1 MSGHRGKE
9 PCGRSRL
16 AIRRL
21 KTTHKWLA
29 SLVLVVAA
37 CDGSGAG
44 TTLVQSGSSP
54 SSAADSSTTTTRLV
68 ELRPELLE
76 WLAPLDFEESVAGW
90 EAFGLPDQQPKYL
103 AMADC
108 WEQHGYEEFAEHLR
122 DQASVRPESSA
133 NILLT
138 PMRRLEEV
146 GFSEEPDFWVG
157 SIVESAGPMGMS
169 GSVEAQLEYGP
180 DLGLKLDDAAGIRR
194 VGAMCWPEGS
204 WIPTRGMGRP
214 LETFDDQWITRLG
227 EVDQTPELAALIGD
241 TVTPCLRAIDPYF
254 NDAVNPDDWLS
265 KAIYA
270 PRDPQDVEGYASD
283 MWAMPEDTLVAWGQ
297 AFAGCTE
304 PLEKARR
311 APRLAAREAWV
322 NKWHNEL
329 IDFQTQ
335 AESLAEAQ

>member
-1 MSGHRGKE
+1 MM
-9 PCGRSRL
+9 GR
-16 AIRRL
+16 RR
-21 KTTHKWLA
+21 WLA
-29 SLVLVVAA
+29 CLVLLVAG
-37 CDGSGAG
+37 CSGSGTA
-44 TTLVQSGSSP
+44 TTVSQSGSST
-54 SSAADSSTTTTRLV
+54 SSDADSSTTTTRLV
-68 ELRPELLE
+68 GLRPELLE
-76 WLAPLDFEESVAGW
+76 WVAPLDFEETVAGW

-108 WEQHGYEEFAEHLR
+108 WEQHGYEEFARHVR

-146 GFSEEPDFWVG
+146 GFAEEPDFWVG

-169 GSVEAQLEYGP
+169 GSVETQLKYGP
-180 DLGLKLDDAAGIRR
+180 DLGLSPDDAVGIRK
-194 VGAMCWPEGS
+194 VGAMCWPEGG

-214 LETFDDQWITRLG
+214 AATFSDQWITRLG
-227 EVDQTPELAALIGD
+227 EVDQEPELAALIGD

-254 NDAVNPDDWLS
+254 SDAINPEDWLS
-265 KAIYA
+265 KAAYA
-270 PRDPQDVEGYASD
+270 PQDPQDVEGYASE

-297 AFAGCTE
+297 AFAGCMN
-304 PLEKARR
+304 PLEEARR

-322 NKWHNEL
+322 NKWHDEL

-335 AESLAEAQ
+335 TESVNSTR